1 MDCAAI
7 LARPRPMRN
16 EVGYSSVFGMKRFF
30 FWRKGRVADAGQTAP
45 RGADA
50 LTADRPKSGLLT
62 GDPREDARSLE
73 VLLDTIAAVSANID
87 LDAVLGDIVDRS
99 LVVTRAER
107 AILFLGSAPEGV
119 VVRMARDR
127 EGRDLVGPITY
138 SRSVLRRCME
148 QGAAVRSVVQSD
160 EEALELGQSVYDLKL
175 RAVMCTP
182 MVVRDRTIGAI
193 YVDSRALRREFTP
206 RDLALFEAISAQLAV
221 SLENARLH
229 RDSMEKM
236 RLQKDVEVARRIQ
249 GHLLP
254 KVPQA
259 IPGLDLALHF
269 SAADQA
275 SGDAYDIVPMSNH
288 RVALMVGDVTG
299 HGLGASLLS
308 HASQAAMRSYLELDV
323 APQEVVTRLNQRLV
337 ESVEAGNFLSLLL
350 VVLDPVSRTLRY
362 VNAGHPG
369 LVLSRESGATVME
382 KTGMVLGVMG
392 GQVYEASPPVQLQPG
407 DVLLLR
413 SDGIDECM
421 SPSREVFGDDRL
433 LAVLQENRSRSARE
447 ILDAVR
453 RAVEAHAGGAG
464 PQDDVTMI
472 AVKLVGP

>member
-1 MDCAAI
+1 
-7 LARPRPMRN
+7 
-16 EVGYSSVFGMKRFF
+16 MKRFL
-30 FWRKGRVADAGQTAP
+30 FWRKERVEDAEPTVS
-45 RGADA
+45 RGAEA
-50 LTADRPKSGLLT
+50 LAADRPKSGLLT

-87 LDAVLGDIVDRS
+87 LESVLSDIVDRS
-99 LVVTRAER
+99 LVVTHAER
-107 AILFLGSAPEGV
+107 AVLFLGGTPDDV
-119 VVRMARDR
+119 VIRMARDR
-127 EGRDLVGPITY
+127 EGKDLAEPVTY

-148 QGAAVRSVVQSD
+148 QGAAVLSTVQSD
-160 EEALELGQSVYDLKL
+160 DEALQLGKSVYDLKL

-193 YVDSRALRREFTP
+193 YVDSRAVRREFNA

-229 RDSMEKM
+229 RDSLEKM

-254 KVPQA
+254 KVPQH

-275 SGDAYDIVPMSNH
+275 SGDAYDIVPMSNQ

-337 ESVEAGNFLSLLL
+337 DSVEAGNFLSLLL

-369 LVLSRESGATVME
+369 LVLCRASGATVME
-382 KTGMVLGVMG
+382 KTGMVLGVVG
-392 GQVYEASPPVQLQPG
+392 GQVYQASTEVQLQPG

-413 SDGIDECM
+413 SDGVDECM

-433 LAVLQENRSRSARE
+433 LAVLQANRSRSARE

-453 RAVEAHAGGAG
+453 HAVEAHAGGAG

-472 AVKLVGP
+472 AAKLVSP

>member
-1 MDCAAI
+1 
-7 LARPRPMRN
+7 
-16 EVGYSSVFGMKRFF
+16 MKRFF
-30 FWRKGRVADAGQTAP
+30 FWRKGGTDHKRQEVAG
-45 RGADA
+45 GADA
-50 LTADRPKSGLLT
+50 IDADRPASGLLT

-87 LDAVLGDIVDRS
+87 LEAVLGDIVDRS

-107 AILFLGSAPEGV
+107 AILFLGSTPDV
-119 VVRMARDR
+119 VQVRMARDR
-127 EGRDLVGPITY
+127 EGRQLEDPIAF
-138 SRSVLRRCME
+138 SRSVLRRCLE
-148 QGAAVRSVVQSD
+148 QGEAVRSVVQSD
-160 EEALELGQSVYDLKL
+160 EEALELGKSIYDLKL

-182 MVVRDRTIGAI
+182 MVVRDRIIGAI
-193 YVDSRALRREFTP
+193 YVDSRAKRREFSI

-229 RDSMEKM
+229 ADSIEKL

-254 KVPQA
+254 KVPHD

-275 SGDAYDIVPMSNH
+275 SGDAYDIVPMAGN

-323 APQEVVTRLNQRLV
+323 QPQEVVTRLNQRLV
-337 ESVEAGNFLSLLL
+337 DSVEAGNFLSLLL
-350 VVLDPVSRTLRY
+350 VVVDPVARTLRY

-369 LVLSRESGATVME
+369 LVLSRASGASVME
-382 KTGMVLGVMG
+382 KTGMVLGVLG
-392 GQVYEASPPVQLQPG
+392 GQAYASSPVVQLEPG

-413 SDGIDECM
+413 SDGVDECM
-421 SPSREVFGDDRL
+421 SPSREVFGDARL
-433 LAVLQENRSRSARE
+433 LAVLQEHRSRSARE
-447 ILDAVR
+447 ILAAIRAAVD
-453 RAVEAHAGGAG
+453 AHAGGAG

-472 AVKLVGP
+472 AVKLVGA

>member
-1 MDCAAI
+1 
-7 LARPRPMRN
+7 
-16 EVGYSSVFGMKRFF
+16 MKRFF
-30 FWRKGRVADAGQTAP
+30 FWRKGRGANERQDVA
-45 RGADA
+45 RGAEA
-50 LTADRPKSGLLT
+50 IESDRPASGLLT

-87 LDAVLGDIVDRS
+87 LEAVLGDIVDRS

-107 AILFLGSAPEGV
+107 AILFLGSTPDGV
-119 VVRMARDR
+119 QVRMARDR
-127 EGRDLVGPITY
+127 EGKDLGEPLTF
-138 SRSVLRRCME
+138 SRSVLRRCLE

-160 EEALELGQSVYDLKL
+160 EEALELGKSVYDLKL

-182 MVVRDRTIGAI
+182 MIVRDRIIGAI
-193 YVDSRALRREFTP
+193 YVDSRAMRREFTP

-229 RDSMEKM
+229 ADSIEKL

-254 KVPQA
+254 KVPHD
-259 IPGLDLALHF
+259 IPGLDIALHF

-275 SGDAYDIVPMSNH
+275 SGDAYDIVPMARN

-323 APQEVVTRLNQRLV
+323 EPQEVVTRLNHRLV
-337 ESVEAGNFLSLLL
+337 ESVEAGNFLTLLL
-350 VVLDPVSRTLRY
+350 VVVDPVARTLRY

-369 LVLSRESGATVME
+369 LVLSRTSGASVME
-382 KTGMVLGVMG
+382 KTGMVLGVLG
-392 GQVYEASPPVQLQPG
+392 GQVYEASQVVQLEPG

-421 SPSREVFGDDRL
+421 SPQREVFGDDRL
-433 LAVLQENRSRSARE
+433 LAVLQEHRSRSARE
-447 ILDAVR
+447 ILDAI
-453 RAVEAHAGGAG
+453 RAAVDAHAGGLG